1 MSLKKQFITI
11 LLLSLSLHSGNSS
24 DVLPPPLANGIRAVA
39 DSNVQ
44 RLVEQVFIKGDCA
57 NISNIRSIG
66 DVQGLGFFEGG
77 ALNIGIETGLI
88 LSTGNVDGAQGPN
101 TSEGWTGQ
109 FNDTNEDVFL
119 KSLASSFLFD
129 NVGIEFDFVPQK
141 EVVSFRYVFASE
153 EYCEFVGSVFNDV
166 FGFFVSGPGIDGPYE
181 NGAINVALIPE
192 TNDLVAINSVNHR
205 FNSEYYVKN
214 ELLIDANRCRIPF
227 SPSNPSEIEYDGF
240 TVVLEAVF
248 KVIPCETYNIR
259 LVVGDVG
266 DDKLDSAVFLEAKS
280 FDIGP
285 QVEVRYIPE
294 IASAGKILVE
304 GCNQGRVVF
313 LRSDRVRFDQDL
325 EVSYRFTTNSNAEAG
340 VDFPNIPNPV
350 IIPANTNSISFP
362 IEAFP
367 DDINE
372 QAEIL
377 GIELDLACNCTLAD
391 NTLAL
396 LKDPVEMEAIID
408 TTVLCLDSPGEVGVE
423 LLEGTGGYRY
433 LWETGNRENPLL
445 LLSAEEERSY
455 RVTVTDLC
463 EDTLIADLP
472 VTLIEQGQAALSGVF
487 DWCPGTNLQVPIDL
501 TGQAPWALE
510 YQLGDN
516 RVFRDSITSTPFFV
530 PINQAGTL
538 DVTFFSDANCTGPIN
553 GEINIESVGP
563 IANPIVIPLE
573 CPGTKTAS
581 IQLNIQSEVDYNIE
595 WSIPVTNLENPT
607 GLGEGTYQFLIT
619 DENGCTYLDEIV
631 IEEPDMRTALL
642 NECISFDLESNIYI
656 PNAFSP
662 NNDGRNDEFRIFVN
676 PEIIG
681 TVRSMR
687 IFDRWGNLLFER
699 QDFEPEDTRV
709 AWDGFYQGQ
718 LLSAGVY
725 VYSLEFE
732 DILGQT
738 SVLRGSV
745 ALIR

>member
-11 LLLSLSLHSGNSS
+11 LLLGLSFHSGNTN
-24 DVLPPPLANGIRAVA
+24 DVLPPLLVNGITAVA
-39 DSNVQ
+39 DDDVE

-57 NISNIRSIG
+57 NVSNIRRIG
-66 DVQGLGFFEGG
+66 NARGLGFFEGG
-77 ALNIGIETGLI
+77 APNIGMETGII
-88 LSTGNVDGAQGPN
+88 LATGDVNAAQGPN
-101 TSEGWTGQ
+101 LSEGWTGQ
-109 FNDTNEDVFL
+109 FNDTNEDPYL
-119 KSLASSFLFD
+119 KRLSNGVLFD

-153 EYCEFVGSVFNDV
+153 EYCEFVGSIFNDV
-166 FGFFVSGPGIDGPYE
+166 FGFFVSGPGINGPFE

-205 FNSEYYVKN
+205 FNSDYYVKN
-214 ELLIDANRCRIPF
+214 ELMVDANQCGIPF
-227 SPSNPSEIEYDGF
+227 DPRFANEVEYDGF
-240 TVVLEAVF
+240 TIVLEAVF
-248 KVIPCETYNIR
+248 KVVPCETYNIR

-285 QVEVRYIPE
+285 EVEVKYVPDIV
-294 IASAGKILVE
+294 AAGQVLVE
-304 GCNQGRVVF
+304 GCNQGKIVF
-313 LRSDRVRFDQDL
+313 QRSDKIRFDQDL
-325 EVSYRFTTNSNAEAG
+325 QVSYRFTTDSNAEAG
-340 VDFPNIPNPV
+340 VDFPEIPNPI
-350 IIPANTNSISFP
+350 IIPANSSSVSFP

-367 DDINE
+367 DNVDE
-372 QAEIL
+372 QAEVL
-377 GIELDLACNCTLAD
+377 GIEIDLACTCIRGD

-396 LKDPVEMEAIID
+396 LQDPVDMKALID
-408 TTVLCLDSPGEVGVE
+408 TAVLCEDEPGEVE
-423 LLEGTGGYRY
+423 INLSEGTGGYRY
-433 LWETGNRENPLL
+433 LWETGSTQNPLL

-463 EDTLIADLP
+463 EDTLTAEIP
-472 VTLIEQGQAALSGVF
+472 VTLIEQGQASLSGVF

-516 RVFRDSITSTPFFV
+516 RVFRDSITNTPFFV
-530 PINQAGTL
+530 PINQVGTL

-563 IANPIVIPLE
+563 IANPIVTPLE
-573 CPGTKTAS
+573 CPGTETAS
-581 IQLNIQSEVDYNIE
+581 IQLNIQSQVDYNIE
-595 WSIPVTNLENPT
+595 WSTPVTNPENPT
-607 GLGEGTYQFLIT
+607 GLVEGTYQFVIT
-619 DENGCTYLDEIV
+619 DENGCTYLDQIV
-631 IEEPDMRTALL
+631 IEEPDLRTALL
-642 NECISFDLESNIYI
+642 NQCISFDLESNVYI

-662 NNDGRNDEFRIFVN
+662 NNDGQNDEFRIFVN

-687 IFDRWGNLLFER
+687 IFDRWGSLLFER
-699 QDFEPEDTRV
+699 QDFDPGDARV
-709 AWDGFYQGQ
+709 SWDGFYQGQ

-738 SVLRGSV
+738 SILRGSV